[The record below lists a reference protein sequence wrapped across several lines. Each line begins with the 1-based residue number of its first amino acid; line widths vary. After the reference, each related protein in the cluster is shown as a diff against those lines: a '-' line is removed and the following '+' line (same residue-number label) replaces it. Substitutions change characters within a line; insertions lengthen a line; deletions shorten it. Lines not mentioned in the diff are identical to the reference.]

1 MLDAEALDRDS
12 WGGHPCSRLCG
23 GRRACCEGGVVW
35 MGWGA
40 RCAGCARWERGRGLA
55 KKPATPR
62 PAMRAHVRAGGFLG
76 KGGAQGL
83 FFGRL
88 FWHRNEGSVYTG
100 FGAMGSTRH
109 LGSRVWGVC
118 FCEYDCNP
126 AAPPSGPGSL
136 AGRAAAA
143 RTALRK
149 THIERTT
156 HHTHHAP
163 RTHPPLSKRLLC
175 PAKRAALS
183 LPRRTHA
190 RRAKSRRSRAAGG
203 VGREPP
209 EREAR
214 STSGFRG

>member
-1 MLDAEALDRDS
+1 M
-12 WGGHPCSRLCG
+12 WW
-23 GRRACCEGGVVW
+23 RAARAVRGVVW
-35 MGWGA
+35 GVWGGERAVLGA
-40 RCAGCARWERGRGLA
+40 RDGRGGGGWPKSRPPRARPCAPAYERELFGGA
-55 KKPATPR
+55 RERKGLFSDGFFGTETGGVGLHGLRCGGFDATP
-62 PAMRAHVRAGGFLG
+62 G
-76 KGGAQGL
+76 
-83 FFGRL
+83 
-88 FWHRNEGSVYTG
+88 
-100 FGAMGSTRH
+100 
-109 LGSRVWGVC
+109 GSRVRGVC
-118 FCEYDCNP
+118 AFEYDCNP

-136 AGRAAAA
+136 AGREAAA

-175 PAKRAALS
+175 PAKRVALS